1 MPKLRNPEPIINELE
16 KWFGILEESAYE
28 FGFDLSNDDDI
39 NRIENISY
47 AELISKSEPT
57 KANEIHDWV
66 KSSPAERSFA
76 HAYHRAISVM
86 SMINDQTPDDNS
98 CPCCNSDATAI
109 SELTKIAFL
118 CGYLRLL
125 QIDNIVEWENSFVL
139 SDIGMNAVS
148 HRDDQKLKPLWIE
161 HCKNAI
167 TKNLNINTLDDLLNI
182 DGYDPSISKIAPR
195 TLKAWAR
202 VAGITF
208 KAGRPKK

>member
-16 KWFGILEESAYE
+16 KWFSILEESAND
-28 FGFDLSNDDDI
+28 FGFDLSSDDDI
-39 NRIENISY
+39 KRIESIAY
-47 AELISKSEPT
+47 AESISRTDSI
-57 KANEIHDWV
+57 KANKIPDWV
-66 KSSPAERSFA
+66 RSSPTERSFA

-109 SELTKIAFL
+109 SELTRIAFL
-118 CGYLRLL
+118 CGYLRLP

-139 SDIGMNAVS
+139 SGIGINAVS

-161 HCKNAI
+161 HCKKAI
-167 TKNLNINTLDDLLNI
+167 ASNLNINTLDDLLNI
-182 DGYDPSISKIAPR
+182 NGYDPSISKIAPR

-202 VAGITF
+202 LTGITF